1 VKIVRSWLEDFARF
15 SAVASDDDI
24 ADALTALGL
33 SVESVDVVGAS
44 VPGVVAARVLRT
56 ERHPDAAKVHRVWVD
71 AGDGT
76 ERHVW
81 CGAFNMSAGDLVPL
95 ATLGTTM
102 PDGRHIERRAI
113 LGIESEGMLCSAD
126 ELGLSSDA
134 AGILI
139 LDPSVAPGTPL
150 SDIVGG
156 PETVLDLD
164 VTRNR
169 PDCLGHLGV
178 ARDLAAHYKLRWS
191 EPRVDTARRGPKRT
205 LPVKVVDADLCGRFS
220 LTVMSGITVGP
231 SPAHHARR
239 LAAAG
244 MRSINNVVDASNL
257 VMLELNQPNHAYDA
271 DVVGNGM
278 RIRRARDAETLVT
291 LDGAT
296 RRLTEDDLLICDARD
311 RAIGLAGIMG
321 GRDGEVRDSTTTIAL
336 EVAWFD
342 PGAVRSTSQRLA
354 LRSEASSRFE
364 RGVDPR
370 GVERAVGRFAALL
383 RETCPQLVVHA
394 GGADVRTASMPT
406 PATMTLRLGE
416 VHRVLGTQVTA
427 RTATAL
433 LERIGFEVRPVAA
446 KASSR
451 STGRSSGR
459 SSRKA
464 SGKTGAMLR
473 VKAPS
478 WRHDCTDEVDLI
490 EELARHIGYD
500 ALGKRVSQ
508 STQPGGLSPV
518 QKRRRLLREIVMSL
532 GCDEAMP
539 SPFLAPGDHEK
550 AGIGVNGG
558 VVSLTNPL
566 VAEESILRVSLRPGL
581 LRAVHF
587 NQSHRADDIAL
598 FELGH
603 IYPAGSGEL
612 PDEYESLCLVAAGAD
627 ATTAMQWWTEISAA
641 LGVGAQIDQSR
652 IADGFHPSRSASLAR
667 GPLVLG
673 AVGEID
679 PRVLRRLGI
688 DGRVACLEV
697 NATRILADIPAP
709 ATAKPVSR
717 FPASDFDLA
726 FTVPS
731 GVTAQQVQRA
741 LRTAAGALVE
751 DVRLFDVYRTEAGAA
766 SRSLAFALRLRAAD
780 RTLTDDDVATVR
792 DKCVAAV
799 TKLGASLR
807 TA

>member
-1 VKIVRSWLEDFARF
+1 MKIVRSWLEDFARF

-44 VPGVVAARVLRT
+44 VPGVVAARVVRT

-71 AGDGT
+71 AGDGA

-134 AGILI
+134 SGILI
-139 LDPSVAPGTPL
+139 LDPAVAPGTPL

-178 ARDLAAHYKLRWS
+178 ARDLAAHYKIRCS
-191 EPRVDTARRGPKRT
+191 EPRIDTARRGAKRT
-205 LPVKVVDADLCGRFS
+205 LPVKIVDADLCGRFS

-271 DVVGNGM
+271 DVVGKGM

-296 RRLTEDDLLICDARD
+296 RRLTGDDLLICDAQD

-336 EVAWFD
+336 EVAWFE
-342 PGAVRSTSQRLA
+342 PGAVRATSQRLA

-370 GVERAVGRFAALL
+370 GVELAVGRFAALL

-394 GGADVRTASMPT
+394 GAADVRTASMPT
-406 PATMTLRLGE
+406 PATMSLRLNE

-427 RTATAL
+427 RTATSL

-446 KASSR
+446 KASLR
-451 STGRSSGR
+451 SAGRSPKKG
-459 SSRKA
+459 A
-464 SGKTGAMLR
+464 AKTGPVLR

-508 STQPGGLSPV
+508 STQPGGLSAV

-550 AGIGVNGG
+550 AGIDVAGG

-581 LRAVHF
+581 LRAVQY

-603 IYPAGSGEL
+603 VYPAGSAEL
-612 PDEYESLCLVAAGAD
+612 PDEYESLCLVAAGSD

-652 IADGFHPSRSASLAR
+652 VVDGFHPSRSASLAR
-667 GPLVLG
+667 GPVVLG

-688 DGRVACLEV
+688 DGRVACLEL
-697 NATRILADIPAP
+697 NATRILAEIPA
-709 ATAKPVSR
+709 AAAAKPVSR

-731 GVTAQQVQRA
+731 SVTAQQVQRA
-741 LRTAAGALVE
+741 LRTAAGALAE
-751 DVRLFDVYRTEAGAA
+751 DVRLFDVYRTDAGAA

-780 RTLTDDDVATVR
+780 RTLADDDVATVR

>member
-451 STGRSSGR
+451 STGRSS
-459 SSRKA
+459 RKA

>member
-1 VKIVRSWLEDFARF
+1 MKIVRSWLEDFARF
-15 SAVASDDDI
+15 SAVASDDEI

-44 VPGVVAARVLRT
+44 VPGVVAARVVRT

-71 AGDGT
+71 AGDGA

-134 AGILI
+134 SGILI
-139 LDPSVAPGTPL
+139 LDPAVAPGTPL

-178 ARDLAAHYKLRWS
+178 ARDLAAHYKIRCG
-191 EPRVDTARRGPKRT
+191 EPRIDTARRGAKRT
-205 LPVKVVDADLCGRFS
+205 LPVKIVDADLCGRFS

-271 DVVGNGM
+271 DVVGKGM

-296 RRLTEDDLLICDARD
+296 RHLTGDDLLICDAQD

-336 EVAWFD
+336 EVAWFE
-342 PGAVRSTSQRLA
+342 PGAVRATSQRLA

-370 GVERAVGRFAALL
+370 GVELAVGRFAALL
-383 RETCPQLVVHA
+383 RETCPQLVVHSGA
-394 GGADVRTASMPT
+394 ADVRTASMPT
-406 PATMTLRLGE
+406 PATMSLRLNE
-416 VHRVLGTQVTA
+416 VHRVLGTQVAA
-427 RTATAL
+427 RTATSL

-451 STGRSSGR
+451 STSRSPKKG
-459 SSRKA
+459 A
-464 SGKTGAMLR
+464 AKTGPVLR

-518 QKRRRLLREIVMSL
+518 QKRRRFLREIVMSL

-550 AGIGVNGG
+550 AGIGLTGG

-603 IYPAGSGEL
+603 VYPAGSAEL

-652 IADGFHPSRSASLAR
+652 VVDGFHPSRSATLAR
-667 GPLVLG
+667 GPVVLG

-697 NATRILADIPAP
+697 NATRILSEIPAP
-709 ATAKPVSR
+709 AAAKPVSR

-731 GVTAQQVQRA
+731 SVTAQQVQRA
-741 LRTAAGALVE
+741 LRTAAGALAE
-751 DVRLFDVYRTEAGAA
+751 DVRLFDVYRTDAGAA

>member
-1 VKIVRSWLEDFARF
+1 MKIVRSWLEDFARF
-15 SAVASDDDI
+15 SAVASDDEI

-44 VPGVVAARVLRT
+44 VPGVVAARVVRT

-71 AGDGT
+71 TGDGA

-81 CGAFNMSAGDLVPL
+81 CGAFNMTAGDLVPL

-134 AGILI
+134 SGILI
-139 LDPSVAPGTPL
+139 LDPAVAPGTPL

-178 ARDLAAHYKLRWS
+178 ARDLAAHYKIRCS
-191 EPRVDTARRGPKRT
+191 EPRIDTARRGAKRT
-205 LPVKVVDADLCGRFS
+205 LPVKIVDADLCGRFS

-271 DVVGNGM
+271 DVVGKGM

-296 RRLTEDDLLICDARD
+296 RHLVQDDLLICDAQD

-336 EVAWFD
+336 EVAWFE
-342 PGAVRSTSQRLA
+342 PGAVRATSQRLA

-364 RGVDPR
+364 RGVDPL
-370 GVERAVGRFAALL
+370 GIERAVGRFAALL

-394 GGADVRTASMPT
+394 GGADVRTVALPKA
-406 PATMTLRLGE
+406 ATMNLRLSE
-416 VHRVLGTQVTA
+416 VQRVLGTAVTA

-433 LERIGFEVRPVAA
+433 LERIGFDVRSTPA
-446 KASSR
+446 KAASR
-451 STGRSSGR
+451 APSPKSTR
-459 SSRKA
+459 
-464 SGKTGAMLR
+464 TGTVLR

-478 WRHDCTDEVDLI
+478 WRHDCTAEIDLI
-490 EELARHIGYD
+490 EELARHIGND

-518 QKRRRLLREIVMSL
+518 QKRRRALRDVVMSL

-539 SPFLAPGDHEK
+539 SPFLAPGDHEA
-550 AGIGVNGG
+550 AGIDVGGG

-581 LRAVHF
+581 LRAIHF
-587 NQSHRADDIAL
+587 NQSHRAADIAM

-603 IYPAGSGEL
+603 VYPTGSGEL
-612 PDEYESLCLVAAGAD
+612 PAEYESLCLVAAGAD
-627 ATTAMQWWTEISAA
+627 ATRAMQWWTEISAL
-641 LGVGAQIDQSR
+641 LGVGAQVDQSR
-652 IADGFHPSRSASLAR
+652 PPAGFHPSRSASLTR
-667 GPLVLG
+667 GPIVVG

-679 PRVLRRLGI
+679 PRVLRQLGI
-688 DGRVACLEV
+688 DGRVACLEL
-697 NATRILADIPAP
+697 NASGLLAEIPAP
-709 ATAKPVSR
+709 GAAKPVSR

-726 FTVPS
+726 FSVPS
-731 GVTAQQVQRA
+731 GVTAQQVLRA
-741 LRTAAGALVE
+741 LRTAGAALVE
-751 DVRLFDVYRTEAGAA
+751 DVRLFDVYRSEPSAP
-766 SRSLAFALRLRAAD
+766 SRSLAFTVRLRAPD
-780 RTLTDDDVATVR
+780 RTLTDDDVAGVR
-792 DKCVAAV
+792 DRCVAAA